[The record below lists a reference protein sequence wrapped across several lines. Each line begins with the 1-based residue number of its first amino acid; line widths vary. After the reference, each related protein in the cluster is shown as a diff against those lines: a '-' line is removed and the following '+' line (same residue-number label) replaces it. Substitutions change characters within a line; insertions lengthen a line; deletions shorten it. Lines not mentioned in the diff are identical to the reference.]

1 MQDLAAL
8 DLKWVASA
16 CVAHCCGLF
25 LLRLFTVVCTAC
37 ICYLH

>member
-16 CVAHCCGLF
+16 CVAHCCGCF
-25 LLRLFTVVCTAC
+25 CGSFTLVCTLA
-37 ICYLH
+37 